1 MASSVAGD
9 IMSLSAQSI
18 EGIVAKYERNWGNE
32 NIGEEVNCV
41 FDLMGRIQ
49 TV

>member
-1 MASSVAGD
+1 MTSSVAGD
-9 IMSLSAQSI
+9 IMSLSAQST
-18 EGIVAKYERNWGNE
+18 EGMVAKYERNWGSE
-32 NIGEEVNCV
+32 NIGEEANCV